1 MLENFWMI
9 ITPMYVSVST
19 VILKKSNVVK
29 LLKSQQKLCFY
40 CRNTVLVCIYIL
52 HPPSQILKV
61 LVSIRLEWMCYQYLD
76 VLNDVKLK
84 ICFFVINFNSDA
96 LRWILVM
103 DLADL
108 WGMHCQKV
116 ESTEGS
122 KTQTVFDK
130 RPIFWIRPIEDIDF
144 LYFWIQWWQLGFF
157 RQQMYSE
164 ALNN

>member
-9 ITPMYVSVST
+9 ITPMNVSVST

-40 CRNTVLVCIYIL
+40 CRNVVLVCIYIL

-61 LVSIRLEWMCYQYLD
+61 LVLIRLEWMCYQYLD

-84 ICFFVINFNSDA
+84 IFYFVINFNSDA
-96 LRWILVM
+96 VRWILVM

-116 ESTEGS
+116 ERV
-122 KTQTVFDK
+122 KITVIDK

-144 LYFWIQWWQLGFF
+144 LSFWIQWWQLGFF